1 MKRLNSLEG
10 KCLLVDES
18 LQILM
23 LLRAGIVKELS
34 GHVET
39 SDSSPTKPAD
49 STQNGEDIHIRT
61 VGMSHTAP
69 SGLRV
74 PESGDGVQIERSLG
88 TLMLS
93 DEGKTRYVQ
102 RNFFSRLT
110 DEASQHRHST
120 KVGIL
125 TWI

>member
-1 MKRLNSLEG
+1 
-10 KCLLVDES
+10 
-18 LQILM
+18 M

-61 VGMSHTAP
+61 VGRSHTAP

-110 DEASQHRHST
+110 DEASQHLRVSEIVPRALAGGARGH
-120 KVGIL
+120 
-125 TWI
+125 